1 MAMTGIGEHYGVYR
15 NALSY
20 QKLDDSIQNAKHGIP
35 SPKAGVSSKAG
46 SPPPMEIS
54 APKVD
59 TVEISGDSDKPR
71 GSRKQFP
78 QMWEK
83 ASEEPE
89 SSIRKGA
96 IAINAAKLARK
107 LAAAKTQSQ
116 VRAIIAEIQADLR
129 ECESGKAQGME
140 IDEASVA
147 AAERLLQEAQQ
158 RMGETEN
165 REPTPEERM
174 ASALAS
180 LF

>member
-20 QKLDDSIQNAKHGIP
+20 QKLDDSIRSARHD
-35 SPKAGVSSKAG
+35 AFSSKA
-46 SPPPMEIS
+46 EIS
-54 APKVD
+54 PPKVD
-59 TVEISGDSDKPR
+59 TVEISGSCDDRRRSH
-71 GSRKQFP
+71 FP

-83 ASEEPE
+83 ESEEPE
-89 SSIRKGA
+89 SSSRKGS

-158 RMGETEN
+158 RMGEAEN

-180 LF
+180 LL